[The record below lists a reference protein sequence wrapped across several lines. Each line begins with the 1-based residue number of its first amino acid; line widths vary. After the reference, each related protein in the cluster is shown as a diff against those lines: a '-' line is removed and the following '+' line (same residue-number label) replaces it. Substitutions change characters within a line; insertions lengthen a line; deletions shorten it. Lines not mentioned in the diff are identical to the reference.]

1 LFLVHLLSEPREAF
15 SGMNECAVI
24 GFWGCNAGAT
34 MEMAAHLTEIWKV
47 ISGGAPHACEKPKF
61 LSPLT
66 STANVFDSPTDDG
79 KG

>member
-1 LFLVHLLSEPREAF
+1 MILTRVAMLALL
-15 SGMNECAVI
+15 
-24 GFWGCNAGAT
+24 WK
-34 MEMAAHLTEIWKV
+34 MAAHLTEIWKV